1 MTPEQKLNELKE
13 ELRGKLPLHIY
24 LDACIL
30 LDQFIRVFDY
40 KRRHDNTERGSG
52 IFGYIKYQ
60 SKRLFYKA
68 VVAGMLAD
76 GYIRDLR
83 INATAGK
90 ILFPKHY
97 KSDSWHK
104 QSTLTATMKRVK
116 ADLFAVPDHRG
127 TAIRICI
134 VLNDHDPDHC

>member
-1 MTPEQKLNELKE
+1 MTPEQRLEELKE
-13 ELRGKLPLHIY
+13 ELRGKLPFYIY
-24 LDACIL
+24 LDSCIL

-40 KRRHDNTERGSG
+40 KRRHDNTGG
-52 IFGYIKYQ
+52 FF
-60 SKRLFYKA
+60 KRLFYKS
-68 VVAGMLAD
+68 VIYGMLVD
-76 GYIRDLR
+76 GYIRDMR

-97 KSDSWHK
+97 KSSSWHK

-116 ADLFAVPDHRG
+116 ADLFAVPAHRG

>member
-1 MTPEQKLNELKE
+1 MTNEQKLEDLKE
-13 ELRGKLPLHIY
+13 ELRAKLPLVIWV
-24 LDACIL
+24 DACIL

-40 KRRHDNTERGSG
+40 KRRHDNTGG
-52 IFGYIKYQ
+52 FF
-60 SKRLFYKA
+60 KRAFYKS
-68 VVAGMLAD
+68 VIYGMLVD

-116 ADLFAVPDHRG
+116 SDLFALPAHRG
-127 TAIRICI
+127 TATRICE
-134 VLNDHDPDHC
+134 VLNDYDPEHC